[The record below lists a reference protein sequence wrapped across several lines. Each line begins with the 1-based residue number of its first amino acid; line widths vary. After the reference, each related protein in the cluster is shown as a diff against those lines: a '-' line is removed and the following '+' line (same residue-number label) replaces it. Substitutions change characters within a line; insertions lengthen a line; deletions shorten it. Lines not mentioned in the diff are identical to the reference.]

1 MLILQVFPWRLCM
14 KIRLVAARFRGDEV
28 GVSACC
34 KRNVLYA
41 PGLVVQQL
49 MILSGTYSPP
59 PLPYIGCEYT
69 TPDDSLTI
77 QGVVA

>member
-59 PLPYIGCEYT
+59 PS
-69 TPDDSLTI
+69 SLHRLRVHHT
-77 QGVVA
+77 G